1 MQIRRSKGMRDAQRI
16 EIRDKKHAI
25 ISPRNYRTKAL
36 FLGDKGIVKCSLIFL
51 RRHFTREF

>member
-1 MQIRRSKGMRDAQRI
+1 MRVAQRI

-36 FLGDKGIVKCSLIFL
+36 FKGDKGVAQMPPILL
-51 RRHFTREF
+51 RRHLLESFNFFLVFF

>member
-1 MQIRRSKGMRDAQRI
+1 MRDAQRI

-25 ISPRNYRTKAL
+25 VSPRNYRTKAL
-36 FLGDKGIVKCSLIFL
+36 FWDKGIVKRSLIFL

>member
-1 MQIRRSKGMRDAQRI
+1 MRDAQRI

-36 FLGDKGIVKCSLIFL
+36 FKGVRVLPKCSLIFL
-51 RRHFTREF
+51 RRHFAREF